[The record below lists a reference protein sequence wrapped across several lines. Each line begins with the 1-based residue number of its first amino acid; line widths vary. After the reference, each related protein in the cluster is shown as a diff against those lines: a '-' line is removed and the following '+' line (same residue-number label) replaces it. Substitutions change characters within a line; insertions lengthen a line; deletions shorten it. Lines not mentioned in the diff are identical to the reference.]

1 MSCIFVLRAKKKAS
15 RETCFFLSNPKDWHG
30 ITRRVYGIR
39 RKATAWHTLCS
50 PAAYAVALR
59 ALFRQRRNARGA
71 ICARS
76 FTSELADSLRLI
88 ITRQRVFLLRM
99 DYIQHFVLIPYRRQA
114 ADFIHG
120 FALILRNLLNF
131 KGTKESGIYMLLS
144 LFCCVH

>member
-1 MSCIFVLRAKKKAS
+1 MSQEKSKSRDLLFSIQSEGLACNLTAGCMESVAKRRHGILFARPPFARRHFVLCSVFDGTLAEQSALVRLQASLQTHFACLSRAA
-15 RETCFFLSNPKDWHG
+15 C
-30 ITRRVYGIR
+30 I
-39 RKATAWHTLCS
+39 
-50 PAAYAVALR
+50 
-59 ALFRQRRNARGA
+59 
-71 ICARS
+71 
-76 FTSELADSLRLI
+76 
-88 ITRQRVFLLRM
+88 LLRI